1 MPAAAPRER
10 SLRTTRRRNE
20 EPSEPSVWSGSR
32 KRSSVGTTRDERKTV
47 ADAPAGGA
55 TCDASSGVGGVRAV
69 SFFIAAVVV

>member
-1 MPAAAPRER
+1 MRN
-10 SLRTTRRRNE
+10 RRNRE
-20 EPSEPSVWSGSR
+20 SGSR